1 MKNPIFDKDNWR
13 EIIATLSRNKTR
25 TFLTAFG
32 IFWGTA
38 MLGMLWGGASGLQG
52 MMMRNFQGFATNLGG
67 AFPNRTTMPYRGFKK
82 GRTWSLTT
90 DDVDYFRRIC
100 PILEYSSAMI
110 NNVGRMKYGT
120 KSASGQMMG
129 VEEDYFK
136 MQIPVIYEGRE
147 LNKTDN
153 RGSRKVVALGKNVAS
168 ELFGNESPLG
178 HYVEIDGIYF
188 QVVGVIGQKGE
199 GSIGCRLDDSAIVP
213 AATMRRAFNLGTD
226 VNTLIF
232 TAVPG
237 HTPTEA
243 KAWLWRSITM
253 NHPIS
258 PDDDKAM
265 WFLDISEQFEMVDN
279 LFMGISLLALFVGAG
294 TLLAGVIGVGNIM
307 WIIVKERTREIGIR
321 RAIGAKPSDI
331 IAQILTESMTL
342 TAVSGVTGVCFA
354 VGALALT
361 EKLTYDPILGSAHFD
376 LAMADAAGIVVAFLI
391 LGTLAGI
398 IPALKAMRIK
408 PVEALNDK

>member
-1 MKNPIFDKDNWR
+1 
-13 EIIATLSRNKTR
+13 
-25 TFLTAFG
+25 
-32 IFWGTA
+32 
-38 MLGMLWGGASGLQG
+38 
-52 MMMRNFQGFATNLGG
+52 
-67 AFPNRTTMPYRGFKK
+67 
-82 GRTWSLTT
+82 
-90 DDVDYFRRIC
+90 
-100 PILEYSSAMI
+100 
-110 NNVGRMKYGT
+110 
-120 KSASGQMMG
+120 
-129 VEEDYFK
+129 
-136 MQIPVIYEGRE
+136 
-147 LNKTDN
+147 
-153 RGSRKVVALGKNVAS
+153 
-168 ELFGNESPLG
+168 
-178 HYVEIDGIYF
+178 
-188 QVVGVIGQKGE
+188 
-199 GSIGCRLDDSAIVP
+199 
-213 AATMRRAFNLGTD
+213 
-226 VNTLIF
+226 
-232 TAVPG
+232 
-237 HTPTEA
+237 
-243 KAWLWRSITM
+243 M